1 MRKRKV
7 MSLIVKE
14 LNAKKNRYC
23 RITHKQGWLDFLVDG
38 DPVFKIDGLPQV
50 LKKAIDT
57 NEMRPRGEKLLTLR
71 RRSNFTVKTDKTPYR
86 TEEALER
93 LIVVSNPGTK
103 DYEIW
108 NQVPIGGG
116 KESAD
121 LGLKKGPNFTFIEL
135 KAWDSKDSPLYAV
148 MESLKNLVE
157 YEIIQER
164 KLKGPLGKEI
174 ELCVLAPAD
183 YYRKFA
189 LLDKGGN
196 IAPQAVEKITNL
208 LQKLRKEFDTRIS
221 LKSLNLNESEF
232 QSIIRNICKRERVE
246 RQTEVGAS
254 EEDAIP
260 SLKKD
265 NWALI
270 ASSH

>member
-1 MRKRKV
+1 MRKREV
-7 MSLIVKE
+7 MNSITKE

-38 DPVFKIDGLPQV
+38 DPLFKIDGLHQV
-50 LKKAIDT
+50 LRKAIDT
-57 NEMRPRGEKLLTLR
+57 DEMRPRGEKLLTLR
-71 RRSNFTVKTDKTPYR
+71 RRSNFTVRTDKTPYR

-93 LIVVSNPGTK
+93 LIVVSNPRTK

-121 LGLKKGPNFTFIEL
+121 LGFKEGAKFTFIEL
-135 KAWDSKDSPLYAV
+135 KAWDSGDSPLYAV

-157 YEIIQER
+157 YEIIQKR
-164 KLKGPLGKEI
+164 KLKDPLGQEI
-174 ELCVLAPAD
+174 EICVLAPAD

-189 LLDKGGN
+189 LLDQGGN
-196 IAPQAVEKITNL
+196 IAPQEVEKITNL
-208 LQKLRKEFDTRIS
+208 LRKLGKEFNTRIS

-246 RQTEVGAS
+246 RQTVVGAR
-254 EEDAIP
+254 EEDSIL
-260 SLKKD
+260 SWKKD

-270 ASSH
+270 ASSY